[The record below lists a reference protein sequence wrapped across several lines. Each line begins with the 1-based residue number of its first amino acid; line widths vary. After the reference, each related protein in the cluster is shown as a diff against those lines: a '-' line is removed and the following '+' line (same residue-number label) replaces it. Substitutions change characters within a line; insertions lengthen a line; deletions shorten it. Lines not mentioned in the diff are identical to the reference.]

1 MNFKDTLSSLVTAK
15 ISVESLQTVGGFLVM
30 EDNRSEFSREFCAQV
45 VHQITAQNY
54 TPVGNTDKDAIIDF
68 EIPIG
73 NVCYVASVINDIS
86 KINPAAK
93 SLMPDWIPFVDAA
106 KVVVDDSLMQGPPE
120 RGFGEL
126 GPESMN

>member
-1 MNFKDTLSSLVTAK
+1 
-15 ISVESLQTVGGFLVM
+15 M
-30 EDNRSEFSREFCAQV
+30 EDNRSEFSREFCTQV

-106 KVVVDDSLMQGPPE
+106 KVVVDDALMQDPPG